1 MRQSGLSVG
10 RPNGSNPMFDTLD
23 KLPLWQIGGMIGCGC
38 GLVCLLLRTNR
49 KPHCRT
55 YRVMRKIEP
64 DPCMDC
70 FCECG
75 HSWSAR
81 RNCTS
86 ARIWQAQYRRR
97 HLETQ
102 RELERW

>member
-1 MRQSGLSVG
+1 
-10 RPNGSNPMFDTLD
+10 MFDTLD

-70 FCECG
+70 FCDCG
-75 HSWSAR
+75 HSWSER

-86 ARIWQAQYRRR
+86 ARIWTAQYQAR
-97 HLETQ
+97 HVETE
-102 RELERW
+102 RELQKGR